1 MYTDF
6 LKPFSSTQRIGWP
19 LSRPKKNF
27 QKNLKNSKT
36 VKTDINGQMLIT
48 GRFNSCEP
56 RFDLKPRR
64 TVIFDSKQANNLHR
78 MAIESIQMVVVHTN
92 PMLSSRYPSFIF
104 LIFFQPS
111 NVWPPI
117 TRGRL
122 ENTWF
127 NTKCG
132 KGILFHSPLEN
143 YYVLE
148 LLNGASL
155 STWHIWDGNL
165 SFKVINAS
173 FQVMKIHFRR
183 GFKFLFCDR
192 KDR

>member
-1 MYTDF
+1 MRGNVESSF
-6 LKPFSSTQRIGWP
+6 LMVNKQIIFIGWPSNHFQWLSSTQI
-19 LSRPKKNF
+19 
-27 QKNLKNSKT
+27 Q
-36 VKTDINGQMLIT
+36 
-48 GRFNSCEP
+48 CYHH
-56 RFDLKPRR
+56 
-64 TVIFDSKQANNLHR
+64 VIR
-78 MAIESIQMVVVHTN
+78 VSI
-92 PMLSSRYPSFIF
+92 FW
-104 LIFFQPS
+104 FFQPS

-155 STWHIWDGNL
+155 SHIWDGNL

-173 FQVMKIHFRR
+173 FQVMKIHFPR
-183 GFKFLFCDR
+183 GSKFLFWDKIFQNDR
-192 KDR
+192 YNFLGKFER